1 MQPDSHRLTS
11 LSLDN
16 MAPRWDVYAPAS
28 TAHKHWAYDENDVE
42 DGIEDRN
49 GDEDEDKDEDED
61 EDEEEDEDEDEDEDE
76 EEDEDKHK
84 EETSTNQEH
93 TNEPPRH
100 DQITH
105 PATGREI
112 GQASINISHPNQS
125 LPPSWT
131 QHPHAE
137 QVLPTLLNHTRNSRR
152 PNYDPRQGT
161 TSVALGQPMSPSI
174 IYAPTDSRQFNVH
187 VQGSPV
193 AHEELQHYRQ
203 REERSRADFAIWK
216 TGRAQYDD
224 QLSTLR
230 REGAERD
237 RAMDRSTASVEKANA
252 ERDACSKESRKLQ
265 VEAIKNQKAIAVLE
279 ADLKS
284 AKEGWSYYHEKW
296 VELHSESYIKN
307 SECNELIGQ
316 ATVTTLETEAE
327 TLRADKARSHARVK
341 EGKKKIAD
349 LEVKVKE
356 WATSH
361 NGWMK
366 KLNTEAEERNG
377 QIELLQAERDA
388 LHASIKEKD
397 KLKTK
402 LERKSERLI
411 GEARKWK
418 KARIQVGRDL
428 TRDGDDANTPE
439 DVLSQSHLP

>member
-16 MAPRWDVYAPAS
+16 MALRRDVYTSAS
-28 TAHKHWAYDENDVE
+28 TAHKHWAYDEKDVDDGVE
-42 DGIEDRN
+42 DRS
-49 GDEDEDKDEDED
+49 GDEDEDK
-61 EDEEEDEDEDEDEDE
+61 DEDEDEDE

-93 TNEPPRH
+93 TIDPLRD

-105 PATGREI
+105 PVTGREI
-112 GQASINISHPNQS
+112 GHASINISHPIQS
-125 LPPSWT
+125 LSPSWT
-131 QHPHAE
+131 QHPNAD
-137 QVLPTLLNHTRNSRR
+137 QVFPTLLNHTRNSRR
-152 PNYDPRQGT
+152 PNYEPRQGT
-161 TSVALGQPMSPSI
+161 TSVALGQPMSPSV
-174 IYAPTDSRQFNVH
+174 IYAPIDSRQFNVH
-187 VQGSPV
+187 VQDSPV
-193 AHEELQHYRQ
+193 AHEELQQYRQ
-203 REERSRADFAIWK
+203 REERSRADFATWK
-216 TGRAQYDD
+216 TERAQYDN

-230 REGAERD
+230 REGAEKAK
-237 RAMDRSTASVEKANA
+237 AMDRSKASVDNANA

-265 VEAIKNQKAIAVLE
+265 VEAIKNQKAIAALE

-307 SECNELIGQ
+307 SECNELISQ
-316 ATVTTLETEAE
+316 ATVTTLEAEAE
-327 TLRADKARSHARVK
+327 TLRADKARSQARVK

-366 KLNTEAEERNG
+366 KLNTEAEERSG

-418 KARIQVGRDL
+418 KAWIQVGRDL
-428 TRDGDDANTPE
+428 TQDGDNANTPE
-439 DVLSQSHLP
+439 EFL

>member
-42 DGIEDRN
+42 DGVEDRN
-49 GDEDEDKDEDED
+49 GDEDEDKVE
-61 EDEEEDEDEDEDEDE
+61 
-76 EEDEDKHK
+76 HK

-93 TNEPPRH
+93 TNNPLRD

-105 PATGREI
+105 PVTRREI
-112 GQASINISHPNQS
+112 GHASINISHPIQS
-125 LPPSWT
+125 LSPSWT
-131 QHPHAE
+131 QHPNAD
-137 QVLPTLLNHTRNSRR
+137 QVLPTLLNHTRDSRR
-152 PNYDPRQGT
+152 PNYEPRQGT
-161 TSVALGQPMSPSI
+161 TSVALGQPMSQSI

-187 VQGSPV
+187 VQDSPV
-193 AHEELQHYRQ
+193 AHEELQQYRQ
-203 REERSRADFAIWK
+203 REERSRADFATWK
-216 TGRAQYDD
+216 TERAQCED
-224 QLSTLR
+224 QLSILR
-230 REGAERD
+230 REGAEKD
-237 RAMDRSTASVEKANA
+237 RAMDRSTASIEKANA

-265 VEAIKNQKAIAVLE
+265 VEAIKNQKAIAALE

-296 VELHSESYIKN
+296 VELHSESYMKN
-307 SECNELIGQ
+307 SECNELISQ
-316 ATVTTLETEAE
+316 ATVTTLEAEAE
-327 TLRADKARSHARVK
+327 TLRADKARSQARVK
-341 EGKKKIAD
+341 EGKKKIAE

-366 KLNTEAEERNG
+366 KLNAEAEETKG
-377 QIELLQAERDA
+377 QIASLQAERDT
-388 LHASIKEKD
+388 LHASIKGKD

-418 KARIQVGRDL
+418 KAWIQVGRDL
-428 TRDGDDANTPE
+428 TRDGDKANTPE
-439 DVLSQSHLP
+439 DVLSQSLLP